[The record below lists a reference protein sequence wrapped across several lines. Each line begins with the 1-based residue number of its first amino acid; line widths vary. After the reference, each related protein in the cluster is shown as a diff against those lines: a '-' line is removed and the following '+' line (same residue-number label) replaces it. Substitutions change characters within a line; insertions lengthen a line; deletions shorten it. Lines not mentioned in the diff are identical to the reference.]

1 MFYPA
6 LLICGGVLAT
16 VCGTEAYSQNS
27 VEATKERPN
36 TDKTASKNMEGF
48 DCGSGKAGWKRA
60 KAITPNL
67 VPPCNSGSG
76 GVCEQFFEYVPGTGW
91 CRPR

>member
-16 VCGTEAYSQNS
+16 VCGTESYSQNS
-27 VEATKERPN
+27 VEATKERSN

-67 VPPCNSGSG
+67 APPCNSGSG
-76 GVCEQFFEYVPGTGW
+76 GMCEQFFEYVPGTGW